1 MPMVSNRAAPGR
13 GVCACNGPHVAEPS
27 GAIRSASR
35 RAVEICAVG
44 RCGVGS
50 ETAHATHP
58 LAGLDALPDPRHIDS
73 RFASFR
79 MPWRRVSV
87 GPRSRH
93 AAACPSFM
101 SLVSPS
107 DPITHASTPDSLV
120 HACAFVDRR
129 SRRLYERLRFI
140 APSDATTLISGESGT
155 GKERIARL
163 VHEFSERRGRPFVAV
178 NCGAFSESLI
188 ESELFGHE
196 RGAFSGASE
205 ARAGWFE
212 AAHGGTLLLDEIGD
226 LAPRIQIKL
235 LRVLQER
242 EVVRVGA
249 RHPVAVDVRVIAA
262 SNVDLPA
269 AVRAGRFRE
278 DLYYRLNVASLN
290 LLPLR
295 ERPDDIEPLARQFIA
310 ALSVRLGIPT
320 PTIGDDALRRLRAH
334 PWPGN
339 IRELEN
345 VIHHALL
352 VNPESHI
359 GAADLH
365 LSVSVPAVAF
375 ASASA
380 AGKTATA
387 DDLDEAIG
395 ALVRAGTQN
404 LLEHIEERLYRIA
417 YEHARGNQVQT
428 ARIIGLNR
436 NVVHARLVQLGLL
449 AVAGTD

>member
-1 MPMVSNRAAPGR
+1 
-13 GVCACNGPHVAEPS
+13 
-27 GAIRSASR
+27 
-35 RAVEICAVG
+35 
-44 RCGVGS
+44 
-50 ETAHATHP
+50 
-58 LAGLDALPDPRHIDS
+58 
-73 RFASFR
+73 
-79 MPWRRVSV
+79 
-87 GPRSRH
+87 
-93 AAACPSFM
+93 M
-101 SLVSPS
+101 SLASPS
-107 DPITHASTPDSLV
+107 DPIAHTSAPDSLA
-120 HACAFVDRR
+120 HAGAFVDRR
-129 SRRLYERLRFI
+129 SRLLYERLRVI

-163 VHEFSERRGRPFVAV
+163 VHEFSERRGKPFVAV

-249 RHPVAVDVRVIAA
+249 RHPVPVDVRVIAA

-290 LLPLR
+290 LPPLR

-310 ALSVRLGIPT
+310 VLSARLDITAPT
-320 PTIGDDALRRLRAH
+320 LGDDALRRLRAH

-359 GAADLH
+359 GAADLR
-365 LSVSVPAVAF
+365 LSVSVPAVAL
-375 ASASA
+375 ASTSA
-380 AGKTATA
+380 ADKTATA
-387 DDLDEAIG
+387 DDLDEAIDV
-395 ALVRAGTQN
+395 LVRAGTQN

-436 NVVHARLVQLGLL
+436 NVVHARLVQLGIL
-449 AVAGTD
+449 AVAGAD

>member
-1 MPMVSNRAAPGR
+1 MPLVS
-13 GVCACNGPHVAEPS
+13 
-27 GAIRSASR
+27 
-35 RAVEICAVG
+35 
-44 RCGVGS
+44 
-50 ETAHATHP
+50 
-58 LAGLDALPDPRHIDS
+58 LPDPTAQAI
-73 RFASFR
+73 ASN
-79 MPWRRVSV
+79 
-87 GPRSRH
+87 
-93 AAACPSFM
+93 ALA
-101 SLVSPS
+101 
-107 DPITHASTPDSLV
+107 
-120 HACAFVDRR
+120 HACTFVDRR
-129 SRRLYERLRFI
+129 SRLLYERLQLI

-163 VHEFSERRGRPFVAV
+163 VHAFSGRRGKPFVAV

-212 AAHGGTLLLDEIGD
+212 AANGGTLLLDEIGD

-235 LRVLQER
+235 LRVLQEQ

-249 RHPVAVDVRVIAA
+249 RHPVPVDVRVIAA

-290 LLPLR
+290 VLPLR
-295 ERPDDIEPLARQFIA
+295 ERTDDIEPLARHFVA
-310 ALSVRLGIPT
+310 TLSARLGIDAPT
-320 PTIGDDALRRLRAH
+320 LDDDALRRLRAH
-334 PWPGN
+334 LWPGN

-352 VNPESHI
+352 VNPASHI
-359 GAADLH
+359 GAADLR
-365 LSVSVPAVAF
+365 LSVSQPAVA
-375 ASASA
+375 AGA
-380 AGKTATA
+380 AGANATATA
-387 DDLDEAIG
+387 DSLDEAID
-395 ALVRAGTQN
+395 ALVRSGRHN

-428 ARIIGLNR
+428 ARIVGLNR
-436 NVVHARLVQLGLL
+436 NVVHARLVQWGLL
-449 AVAGTD
+449 AAAGTDQAAVGTPINASATG

>member
-1 MPMVSNRAAPGR
+1 M
-13 GVCACNGPHVAEPS
+13 
-27 GAIRSASR
+27 
-35 RAVEICAVG
+35 
-44 RCGVGS
+44 
-50 ETAHATHP
+50 P
-58 LAGLDALPDPRHIDS
+58 LA
-73 RFASFR
+73 
-79 MPWRRVSV
+79 
-87 GPRSRH
+87 
-93 AAACPSFM
+93 
-101 SLVSPS
+101 SPS
-107 DPITHASTPDSLV
+107 NPITHAGAPDSLAQ
-120 HACAFVDRR
+120 ACAFVDRR
-129 SRRLYERLRFI
+129 SRLLYERLRVI

-163 VHEFSERRGRPFVAV
+163 VHELSERRAQPFVAV

-196 RGAFSGASE
+196 RGAFSGATD

-249 RHPVAVDVRVIAA
+249 RHPVPVDVRVIAA

-278 DLYYRLNVASLN
+278 DLYYRLNVASLS

-295 ERPDDIEPLARQFIA
+295 ERPDDIEPLARQFVA
-310 ALSVRLGIPT
+310 ALSARLGIVA
-320 PTIGDDALRRLRAH
+320 PTIGDDALRRLRTH

-359 GAADLH
+359 GVSDLR
-365 LSVSVPAVAF
+365 LSVSVPAT
-375 ASASA
+375 ASASTSA
-380 AGKTATA
+380 ADKRTTAE
-387 DDLDEAIG
+387 DLDEAIDV
-395 ALVRAGTQN
+395 LVRAGTQN
-404 LLEHIEERLYRIA
+404 LLGHIEERLYRIA

>member
-1 MPMVSNRAAPGR
+1 
-13 GVCACNGPHVAEPS
+13 
-27 GAIRSASR
+27 
-35 RAVEICAVG
+35 
-44 RCGVGS
+44 
-50 ETAHATHP
+50 
-58 LAGLDALPDPRHIDS
+58 
-73 RFASFR
+73 
-79 MPWRRVSV
+79 
-87 GPRSRH
+87 
-93 AAACPSFM
+93 M
-101 SLVSPS
+101 SLVSQP
-107 DPITHASTPDSLV
+107 DPIASTVAPSPLA
-120 HACAFVDRR
+120 HGCTFVDRR
-129 SRRLYERLRFI
+129 SRLLYERLQRV

-163 VHEFSERRGRPFVAV
+163 VHEFSERRGKPFVAV

-212 AAHGGTLLLDEIGD
+212 AAHGGPLLLDEIGD

-235 LRVLQER
+235 LRVLQEH

-249 RHPVAVDVRVIAA
+249 RHPVHVDVRVIAA

-290 LLPLR
+290 VLPLR
-295 ERPDDIEPLARQFIA
+295 ERTDDIEPLARQFIA
-310 ALSVRLGIPT
+310 AISARIGIAAPT
-320 PTIGDDALRRLRAH
+320 LDDDALRRLRTH
-334 PWPGN
+334 LWPGN

-352 VNPESHI
+352 VNPKSHI
-359 GAADLH
+359 GASDLR
-365 LSVSVPAVAF
+365 LAVSIPAAPAG
-375 ASASA
+375 ASKS
-380 AGKTATA
+380 ATA
-387 DDLDEAIG
+387 DSLDEAIDV
-395 ALVRAGTQN
+395 LVRAGTQN
-404 LLEHIEERLYRIA
+404 LLEHIEERLYRLA

-428 ARIIGLNR
+428 ARIVGLNR

-449 AVAGTD
+449 TVAGAD